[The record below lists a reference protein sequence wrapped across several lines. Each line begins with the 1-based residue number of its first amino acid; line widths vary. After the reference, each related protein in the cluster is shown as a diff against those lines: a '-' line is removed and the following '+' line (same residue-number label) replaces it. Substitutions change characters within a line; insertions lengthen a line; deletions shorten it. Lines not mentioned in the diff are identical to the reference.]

1 MMNKKKLKM
10 NKKRKT
16 KIKIKIKMITN
27 FILWLLA
34 GWLLQ
39 WVALHILKLGSTFER
54 FF

>member
-1 MMNKKKLKM
+1 MMNKKKFKM

-27 FILWLLA
+27 FILWLLV

-39 WVALHILKLGSTFER
+39 WAVLHILKLGSTFER